1 MSNIYSIEYLESN
14 KISEILY
21 NTPVK
26 DISFDLQLSETPTIF
41 SSDQQIKHLKIEYE
55 KLQQNRSNL
64 NITNENLNNNYLN
77 SSFINKFMKKYLMS
91 SSHISYFWFIY
102 NKQYE
107 MKLPITSNKLT
118 LRHVNKFTDIDKF
131 INKMEHKKKG
141 SYINMNTSTDKGFFN
156 NIHDTIFISQNIK
169 LNSNKSYNLKH
180 NKQIIYGYNIY
191 IKDNLYNLHKLIT
204 KRYEIFEGFENCTI
218 ILRPDE
224 RPYIRE
230 YVIFQRLLNNIM
242 IGYQLLQM
250 NGNMILAFE
259 NSSLEIT
266 KQLLYFL
273 SSIFEKVEL
282 CNEIVRINH
291 TVHFYVICYKFIGFN
306 TTIFNKL
313 VECDMKIDKYNKTF
327 GEKLAFKSNK
337 LNKLYNLD
345 NCVKSFKLFDTY
357 FVTNFIKY
365 TKNENIE
372 ISINNIVIKNYNL
385 AIYYLKFVNSEEYLN
400 SKVILHIKNNQ
411 KIIANYILK
420 KYFKFD
426 IDIFSINKINKLPT
440 NKIIRYISLI
450 HIPRSGLTG
459 LKKQLNT
466 FSDKYYSISQ
476 RNMYFETDKY
486 IYIILSI
493 YHLSSINYPLTSTKI
508 TIVRNPY
515 DRFISIFYYLK
526 EGGKNNPI
534 FPNAEKHTSNL
545 FKKYNINKPIDIFTA
560 DKWIKNKILSID
572 FFKPQTSYIC
582 DNYYNK
588 VIDQIYRFEE
598 MNKLY
603 DYLNR
608 LLNIKLNVSNKINNT
623 ITKKELTEK
632 EKEYIYEYYIN
643 DFNLL
648 GYSR

>member
-1 MSNIYSIEYLESN
+1 M
-14 KISEILY
+14 
-21 NTPVK
+21 
-26 DISFDLQLSETPTIF
+26 
-41 SSDQQIKHLKIEYE
+41 
-55 KLQQNRSNL
+55 
-64 NITNENLNNNYLN
+64 
-77 SSFINKFMKKYLMS
+77 
-91 SSHISYFWFIY
+91 
-102 NKQYE
+102 
-107 MKLPITSNKLT
+107 
-118 LRHVNKFTDIDKF
+118 
-131 INKMEHKKKG
+131 
-141 SYINMNTSTDKGFFN
+141 
-156 NIHDTIFISQNIK
+156 
-169 LNSNKSYNLKH
+169 
-180 NKQIIYGYNIY
+180 
-191 IKDNLYNLHKLIT
+191 
-204 KRYEIFEGFENCTI
+204 
-218 ILRPDE
+218 
-224 RPYIRE
+224 
-230 YVIFQRLLNNIM
+230 
-242 IGYQLLQM
+242 
-250 NGNMILAFE
+250 
-259 NSSLEIT
+259 
-266 KQLLYFL
+266 
-273 SSIFEKVEL
+273 
-282 CNEIVRINH
+282 
-291 TVHFYVICYKFIGFN
+291 
-306 TTIFNKL
+306 
-313 VECDMKIDKYNKTF
+313 
-327 GEKLAFKSNK
+327 
-337 LNKLYNLD
+337 
-345 NCVKSFKLFDTY
+345 
-357 FVTNFIKY
+357 
-365 TKNENIE
+365 
-372 ISINNIVIKNYNL
+372 

-450 HIPRSGLTG
+450 H
-459 LKKQLNT
+459 KQLNT